1 MGREEKLPGR
11 VSASLLDVL
20 PACLYYL
27 FMRIGMMA
35 DVYKPHVSGVTHYVE
50 LNKRYLEKAGH
61 EVFVFTFGDPES
73 DDEEDRV
80 IRSPGL
86 PLVDT
91 GYYLSFRYSRSA
103 KKLLQ
108 TMDVAH
114 VQHPFLSGRLALR
127 YCEPLRIPT
136 VFTNHTRY
144 DLYAQAYLPVVPV
157 EISDGLL
164 QAYMPPFCQAIDLV
178 ISPSAG
184 MAQVLRGMG
193 VTSPIEIVPNGVE
206 LQRFYAA
213 EPLARPEFGYT
224 DEDILLVYAGRIA
237 SEKNLGFLL
246 QAFAGVAQALD
257 NIYLMIVGGGAKPI
271 ESDVQALV
279 AELNLGARVRFTGMV
294 PYEALPSYLLM
305 CDAFVTSSVTEV
317 HPLSVIEA
325 MACGLPVMGIHSPG
339 VADTVEDGKTG
350 FLSTEDLPG
359 FTAKLTRL
367 CIDRQLRKKM
377 GEAARQ
383 ASTRYAIERT
393 TEMLLGHYERLV
405 YASRPRRDSW
415 TVRLRGF
422 FENYLQ

>member
-1 MGREEKLPGR
+1 
-11 VSASLLDVL
+11 
-20 PACLYYL
+20 
-27 FMRIGMMA
+27 MRIGMMA

-61 EVFVFTFGDPES
+61 DVFVFTFGDQDYQ
-73 DDEEDRV
+73 DDESRV

-108 TMDVAH
+108 TMDVVH
-114 VQHPFLSGRLALR
+114 VQHPFLSGRLALH
-127 YCEPLRIPT
+127 YAQPLRIPT

-144 DLYAQAYLPVVPV
+144 DLYAQAYLPIVPV

-193 VTSPIEIVPNGVE
+193 VDSRIEIVPNGVE
-206 LQRFYAA
+206 LQRFYTA
-213 EPLARPEFGYT
+213 EPLSRTEFSYT
-224 DEDILLVYAGRIA
+224 DKDVLLVYAGRLA

-246 QAFAGVAQALD
+246 QAFAGVSRALD
-257 NIYLMIVGGGAKPI
+257 NVHLLIVGGGPKPI
-271 ESDVQALV
+271 EGELQAL
-279 AELNLGARVRFTGMV
+279 ASELKLGKRVHFTGMV
-294 PYEALPSYLLM
+294 TYESLPGYLLM

-317 HPLSVIEA
+317 HPLSVIEG
-325 MACGLPVMGIHSPG
+325 MACSLPVMGIQSPG
-339 VADTVEDGKTG
+339 VGDTVEDGKTG
-350 FLSTEDLPG
+350 FLSTNDLPS
-359 FTAKLTRL
+359 FTAKLMRL
-367 CIDRQLRKKM
+367 CVDASLRRKM
-377 GEAARQ
+377 GQAARE
-383 ASTRYAIERT
+383 ASAAYAIEHT
-393 TEMLLGHYERLV
+393 TQALLSHYERLV
-405 YASRPRRDSW
+405 YASRPRRDNWS
-415 TVRLRGF
+415 VRLRGF